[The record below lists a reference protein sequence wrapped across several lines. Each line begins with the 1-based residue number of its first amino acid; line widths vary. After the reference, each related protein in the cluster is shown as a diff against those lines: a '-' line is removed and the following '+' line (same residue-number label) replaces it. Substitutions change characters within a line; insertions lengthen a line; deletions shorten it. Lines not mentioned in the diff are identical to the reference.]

1 MSNKFITA
9 PENNKERFKI
19 AKTKL
24 IRKHVYMSFRGKDY
38 NKRLKFAEIPTR
50 MSFFAIVRFMVTFNS
65 ELTRLE

>member
-38 NKRLKFAEIPTR
+38 NKRLKFAEIPTDE
-50 MSFFAIVRFMVTFNS
+50 FFCHCQIHGYF
-65 ELTRLE
+65 